1 MPPLSV
7 SIGIICRLLLDED
20 ATIILH
26 SLTKYSA
33 IFAEAEVK
41 GYFGI
46 FVSNNQLM
54 GMIWSCSFQHQND
67 NQIVRLWQSNFE
79 SNND

>member
-1 MPPLSV
+1 LQKV
-7 SIGIICRLLLDED
+7 R
-20 ATIILH
+20 
-26 SLTKYSA
+26 
-33 IFAEAEVK
+33 

-67 NQIVRLWQSNFE
+67 NQIMRLW
-79 SNND
+79 